1 MFSTRLLFLTFSPL
15 ATALPIRWTAT
26 AGSSLLRWC
35 VFLAALAVCSG
46 QAGAGG
52 MMLGDICRL
61 KGQEGNTL
69 QGLGLVV
76 GLKGTGDPDA
86 RPTARA
92 LARMMQLMGGQ
103 MARDTAGQ
111 LDLSDVEDAK
121 NVALVF
127 VSAQIPPTGAQQGDR
142 LNIRV
147 NAIGAKSLE
156 GGYLM
161 LTPLLG
167 PRSDNPQVYGLAEG
181 PLQLSPEETP
191 TTATI
196 QNGGKMEA
204 TVNTGF
210 HADGKITLIIHSD
223 FADFDTAQRIED
235 EINNLGEIT
244 IGLEGAGADPSQR
257 ALRARAI
264 GQSHIEVPIPEIY
277 QRNPIK
283 FISLILNIPIQLPKN
298 STRVVINERDG
309 VVVIGEDVEIAPV
322 LISHRGLRIEAVARE
337 SFVELDATMPLD
349 PQAPRVANV
358 KLKNLADALN
368 ALDVP
373 TDDLIAIIKT
383 LKLKGDL
390 YGEVIFQ

>member
-1 MFSTRLLFLTFSPL
+1 MSVPIVPRCLLLLTLWLL
-15 ATALPIRWTAT
+15 ANP
-26 AGSSLLRWC
+26 
-35 VFLAALAVCSG
+35 AAS
-46 QAGAGG
+46 AGG
-52 MMLGDICRL
+52 LMLGDICRL

-103 MARDTAGQ
+103 MARDGAGQ

-142 LNIRV
+142 LNLRV
-147 NAIGAKSLE
+147 NAISAKSLD

-167 PRSDNPQVYGLAEG
+167 PRSDNPQVYALAEG
-181 PLQLSPEETP
+181 PLQLSPDETP
-191 TTATI
+191 TTALI
-196 QNGGKMEA
+196 QGGAKMEA
-204 TVNTGF
+204 TVNTQF
-210 HADGKITLIIHSD
+210 YADGKITLIINPD
-223 FADFDTAQRIED
+223 FADFDTTQRIED
-235 EINNLGEIT
+235 EINNLGQLT
-244 IGLEGAGADPSQR
+244 IGYEGANANASQR
-257 ALRARAI
+257 AVKARAI
-264 GQSHIEVPIPEIY
+264 GQSHVEVPIPEIY

-298 STRVVINERDG
+298 SSRVVINERDG

-322 LISHRGLRIEAVARE
+322 LISHRGLRIEAVANR

-349 PQAPRVANV
+349 PQAPRTGNV

-390 YGEVIFQ
+390 YGEVIFK

>member
-1 MFSTRLLFLTFSPL
+1 MFPRFISALLITLMVGG
-15 ATALPIRWTAT
+15 A
-26 AGSSLLRWC
+26 SLL
-35 VFLAALAVCSG
+35 VPASTGV
-46 QAGAGG
+46 AGG
-52 MMLGDICRL
+52 LMLGDICRL

-76 GLKGTGDPDA
+76 GLQGTGDPDA

-103 MARDTAGQ
+103 VDRDMAGQ
-111 LDLSDVEDAK
+111 LDLSDVESAK

-127 VSAQIPPTGAQQGDR
+127 VSAQIPPTGAQQGDTIN
-142 LNIRV
+142 LRV
-147 NAIGAKSLE
+147 NAISAKSLD

-167 PRSDNPQVYGLAEG
+167 PRSDNQKVFALAEG
-181 PLQLSPEETP
+181 PLQLSPDEAR

-196 QNGGKMEA
+196 QGGAKMEA
-204 TVNTGF
+204 TVNTSF
-210 HADGKITLIIHSD
+210 SADGKITLIINRD
-223 FADFDTAQRIED
+223 FATFDTAFRIEE

-244 IGLEGAGADPSQR
+244 IGIAGANANASDR
-257 ALRARAI
+257 ALKARAI
-264 GQSHIEVPIPEIY
+264 GQSYVEVPIPPVYRE
-277 QRNPIK
+277 NPVS

-298 STRVVINERDG
+298 SSRVVINERDG

-322 LISHRGLRIEAVARE
+322 LISHRGLRIEAVPLKT
-337 SFVELDATMPLD
+337 FVPLDTTMPID
-349 PQAPRVANV
+349 PQTPPQQNA

-373 TDDLIAIIKT
+373 TEDLIAIIKT

>member
-1 MFSTRLLFLTFSPL
+1 MFPRFISALLL
-15 ATALPIRWTAT
+15 ALMVGGA
-26 AGSSLLRWC
+26 SLL
-35 VFLAALAVCSG
+35 VPASPGV
-46 QAGAGG
+46 AGG
-52 MMLGDICRL
+52 LMLGDICRL

-76 GLKGTGDPDA
+76 GLQGTGDPNA

-103 MARDTAGQ
+103 VDRDMAGQ
-111 LDLSDVEDAK
+111 LDLSDVETAK

-127 VSAQIPPTGAQQGDR
+127 VSAQIPPTGAQQGDTIN
-142 LNIRV
+142 LRV
-147 NAIGAKSLE
+147 NAISAKSLE

-167 PRSDNPQVYGLAEG
+167 PRSDNQKVFALAEG
-181 PLQLSPEETP
+181 PLQLSPDEAR

-196 QNGGKMEA
+196 QGGAKMEA
-204 TVNTGF
+204 TVNTSFSAG
-210 HADGKITLIIHSD
+210 GKITLIINRD
-223 FADFDTAQRIED
+223 FATFDTAFRIEE

-244 IGLEGAGADPSQR
+244 IGIAGANANASDR
-257 ALRARAI
+257 ALKARAI
-264 GQSHIEVPIPEIY
+264 GQSYVEVPIPPVYRE
-277 QRNPIK
+277 NPVS

-298 STRVVINERDG
+298 SSRVVINERDG

-322 LISHRGLRIEAVARE
+322 LISHRGLRIEAVPMKT
-337 SFVELDATMPLD
+337 FVPLDTTMPLD
-349 PQAPRVANV
+349 PQAPPQQNA

-373 TDDLIAIIKT
+373 TEDLIAIIKT